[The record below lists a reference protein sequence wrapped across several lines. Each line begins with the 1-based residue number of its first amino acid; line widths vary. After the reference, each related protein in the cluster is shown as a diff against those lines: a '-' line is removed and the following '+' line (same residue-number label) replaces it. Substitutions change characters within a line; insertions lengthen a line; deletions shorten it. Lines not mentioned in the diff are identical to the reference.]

1 MLLILGGVAVLCI
14 ICFVIYTCFQGPQP
28 SGEVGLEAPS
38 PTAEQL
44 EYYASPTPAPVLP
57 TKLPASPHPVTPP
70 PGSSEGQRWLVM
82 LYQDADDKILEQDIY
97 VDLNEAERVGSSDR
111 VQIVAQMDRFRAG
124 YQGDGDWTSTRRF
137 YVTQDNDLN
146 LVHSQ
151 EVADLGEANMSD
163 PATLVDFATWAMRAY
178 PADKYVLILSDH
190 GMGWP
195 GGWSDP
201 DPGGRGDPSIPL
213 SSAAG
218 NQLYLNELDQAL
230 EEIRAQTGVDKLELI
245 GLDACLMG
253 HLEVMSTLA
262 PYARYA
268 VLSQETEPSLGW
280 AYTAFLRAL
289 TQNPDMD
296 GAELGRQ
303 IVQSYIQ
310 DDQRIVDDQAR
321 AEFVSRGS
329 PLSSL
334 FGSFG
339 GATPEQMA
347 QQMEES
353 STLTALDLAAVPTVI
368 DSVND
373 LSYAL
378 TEIDQRSVAQARS
391 YAQSFTSVFGSSVP
405 PSYIDLAN
413 FVQLLQREGQS
424 ADLNRAA
431 DQVLAALSQAVVAEK
446 HGSKKPG
453 AHGVSLYFPN
463 SELYRS
469 PISGPQSY
477 TVVASRFADESL
489 WDDFLAF
496 HYTGRTFEPDTNEAV
511 IPGREATVAS
521 PASGGIELS
530 PITLSS
536 NVAAPGAPVLL
547 STDIQG
553 LNVGYVYFF
562 VGYLDA
568 QANSIFVADMDYLES
583 DSTQEID
590 GVYYPD
596 WGDGTP
602 FTLEFEWEPLMFAI
616 DDGAS
621 SVVAALTPR
630 SYGALPEE
638 AVYTVDGTYTYADG
652 GETRH
657 ARLYFSN
664 GVLTQVFGFTGEG
677 ATGAPREITPNP
689 GDTFTVLQKWMD
701 LDQSGKVSQTVTQ
714 EGDTLTFGDQM
725 FTWKELDAAVG
736 TYIVGFIAE
745 DLDGKSTEVYTQVTV
760 E

>member
-1 MLLILGGVAVLCI
+1 MLLILGGVAVVCI
-14 ICFVIYTCFQGPQP
+14 ICFLVYTCFQGPQP
-28 SGEVGLEAPS
+28 SSEVGVGLPS
-38 PTAEQL
+38 PTAEL
-44 EYYASPTPAPVLP
+44 PEYYASPTPVAVEP
-57 TKLPASPHPVTPP
+57 TKTTVSPQPFTPP
-70 PGSSEGQRWLVM
+70 PVSSVGQTWLVM
-82 LYQDADDKILEQDIY
+82 LYQDADDKILEQDID
-97 VDLNEAERVGSSDR
+97 VDLNEAERAGSDDR
-111 VQIVAQMDRFRAG
+111 VKIVSQMDRYLAG
-124 YQGDGDWTSTRRF
+124 FQGDGNWTTTKRF
-137 YVTQDNDLN
+137 NVTQDNDLSR
-146 LVHSQ
+146 LHSQ
-151 EVADLGEANMSD
+151 ELADIGEANMAD
-163 PATLVDFATWAMRAY
+163 GATLVDFVTWAMGTF

-201 DPGGRGDPSIPL
+201 DPGGRGDPNIPL
-213 SSAAG
+213 SSVAG
-218 NQLYLNELDQAL
+218 NQMYLNELDRAL
-230 EEIRAQTGVDKLELI
+230 GDIVSQTGLDKFELI

-253 HLEVMSTLA
+253 HLEVMSSLA

-280 AYTAFLRAL
+280 AYTAFLDAL
-289 TQNPDMD
+289 KQNPDMD

-321 AEFVSRGS
+321 AEFVGRGS
-329 PLSSL
+329 PMSSL
-334 FGSFG
+334 FGSFSG
-339 GATPEQMA
+339 PTAEELA
-347 QQMEES
+347 QQMEQS
-353 STLTALDLAAVPTVI
+353 STLTAVDLAAVPAVI
-368 DSVND
+368 DTLND

-378 TEIDQRSVAQARS
+378 SEIDQRSVAQART

-405 PSYIDLAN
+405 PSYIDLAS
-413 FVQLLQREGQS
+413 FVELLKKEGGS
-424 ADLNRAA
+424 TDLDQAA
-431 DQVLAALSQAVVAEK
+431 DRVLAALNQSVIAEK

-469 PISGPQSY
+469 PITGPQSY
-477 TVVASRFADESL
+477 TAVARRFADESL

-496 HYTGRTFEPDTNEAV
+496 HYTGRAFEPDTNEV
-511 IPGREATVAS
+511 VVPERGATVTG
-521 PASGGIELS
+521 PGSGGIQVS

-536 NVAAPGAPVLL
+536 DVAAPGMPVLL

-553 LNVGYVYFF
+553 QNVGYVYLF

-583 DSTQEID
+583 ADTREID

-602 FTLEFEWEPLMFAI
+602 FTMEFEWEPLMFAI
-616 DDGAS
+616 DDGAN

-630 SYGALPEE
+630 TYGASPEE
-638 AVYTVDGTYTYADG
+638 AVYTVDGIYTYADG
-652 GETRH
+652 GESRH

-664 GVLTQVFGFTGEG
+664 GVLTQVYGFTGEG

-725 FTWKELDAAVG
+725 FTWKELDAAAG
-736 TYIVGFIAE
+736 TYIVGFIVE
-745 DLDGKSTEVYTQVTV
+745 DLDGKSTEVYEQVTV
-760 E
+760 Q